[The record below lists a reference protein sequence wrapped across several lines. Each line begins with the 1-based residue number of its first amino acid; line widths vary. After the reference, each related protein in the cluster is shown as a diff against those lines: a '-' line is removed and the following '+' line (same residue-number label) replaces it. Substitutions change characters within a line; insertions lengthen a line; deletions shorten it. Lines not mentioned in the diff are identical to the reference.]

1 MRMSRTNKISAN
13 FTPKD
18 KEGVIKKMGE
28 AMALMPFLVNLTS
41 EDRKHL
47 RKMGPKSAAYVQQCL
62 EGAIAYPG
70 ELKSNFNIA
79 EMQKDVELLNNLLG
93 VKVQLDSLKEKI
105 DDTLMAAGIDA
116 MGAAD
121 EVYQVLK
128 IAAKSNASVKAMVEL
143 ISERYKGQG
152 KTIEVKPPTS

>member
-1 MRMSRTNKISAN
+1 MGKSNKISAN

-47 RKMGPKSAAYVQQCL
+47 RKMGPKSSAYVQQCL
-62 EGAIAYPG
+62 EGAIAFPG
-70 ELKSNFNIA
+70 ELKSNFNLA
-79 EMQKDVELLNNLLG
+79 EMQKDVELLKNLLG
-93 VKVQLDSLKEKI
+93 LKVQLDSLKEKV
-105 DDTLMAAGIDA
+105 DDTIMAAGADA

-121 EVYQVLK
+121 EVYQSLK
-128 IAAKSNASVKAMVEL
+128 LSAKGNAGVKSAVEL
-143 ISERYKGQG
+143 ISIRFKGQG
-152 KTIEVKPPTS
+152 NFTEVKPPSN